1 MPAAKS
7 RPLLSEQ
14 EFSAAWRLFQ
24 ALQDDPT
31 ASAAENLIVW
41 LRGKPTRV
49 RALNE
54 ALTVWAYAGA
64 AIAVTRHMAEGRPA
78 LTQ

>member
-1 MPAAKS
+1 MSAAKS
-7 RPLLSEQ
+7 RLTSEQ

-24 ALQDDPT
+24 ALHDDPT
-31 ASAAENLIVW
+31 DSAAESLIDW
-41 LRGKPTRV
+41 LRGRPTRV
-49 RALNE
+49 RALNQ

-64 AIAVTRHMAEGRPA
+64 AIAVSRHMPAERPE

>member
-7 RPLLSEQ
+7 RLTSEQ

-24 ALQDDPT
+24 ALHDDPT
-31 ASAAENLIVW
+31 DSAAENLIVW
-41 LRGKPTRV
+41 LRGQPTRV

-64 AIAVTRHMAEGRPA
+64 AIAVSRHMPAEWPE

>member
-1 MPAAKS
+1 MRAAKS
-7 RPLLSEQ
+7 PVPNEQ

-24 ALQDDPT
+24 ALHDDPT
-31 ASAAENLIVW
+31 ASAAESLIVW
-41 LRGKPTRV
+41 LRGRPARV

-64 AIAVTRHMAEGRPA
+64 AIAVSRHEAAERSE